1 MNHMPPLPN
10 SVEARD
16 IAYHFHPNTNARL
29 HEEVGPMVIEKGDGI
44 YVEDNTGK
52 RYIEA
57 LGGLWSVALGFGEKR
72 LAQAAYDQMIKLPYY
87 HTFGHKAHGP
97 VVELAEKL
105 IGMAPVPMSKVHF
118 TNSGSEANDLA
129 IKMIWYR
136 SNALGQPQRKKIIA
150 RLKGYHGVT
159 IAAGSL
165 TGLPNNHRSFD
176 LPIAN
181 ILHTSSPHYRTAK
194 QEGETEEAFS
204 ARCAA
209 ELEALILAE
218 GPETIA
224 AFFAEPVMGAGGVIV
239 PPKGYWEAMQP
250 VLKKYDIL
258 FVADEVICGFGRTG
272 EKFATTTYKLQPDIM
287 TLSKQITSSYFP
299 LSALLINDKVYQP
312 IADESKKIGIFGHG
326 FTASGHPVAAAVAL
340 ENLKIFEERDLFNYV
355 KEIAPQF
362 QRRVRQLGTSP
373 LAVEARGVGLI
384 GAVEFSHE
392 SMAATPGKL
401 GSLINQQMTE
411 AGIITR
417 NMGESLGFC
426 PPLIITPK
434 QIDEL
439 FDRAEKAVSNVRV

>member
-1 MNHMPPLPN
+1 MSHLPN
-10 SVEARD
+10 SIEARD

-29 HEEVGPMVIEKGDGI
+29 HEEIGPMVIEKGDGI

-105 IGMAPVPMSKVHF
+105 IQMAPVPMSKVHF

-136 SNALGQPQRKKIIA
+136 SNALGQPERKKIIS
-150 RLKGYHGVT
+150 RIKGYHGVT

-176 LPIAN
+176 IPLPN
-181 ILHTSSPHYRTAK
+181 FLHTTCPHYRIMK

-204 ARCAA
+204 KRCAA
-209 ELEALILAE
+209 DLEALILAE

-239 PPKGYWEAMQP
+239 PPRGYWEAIQP

-272 EKFATTTYKLQPDIM
+272 EKFATTTYKLQPDFI
-287 TLSKQITSSYFP
+287 TVSKQLSSSYFP
-299 LSALLINDKVYQP
+299 ISALLFNDKVYQP
-312 IADESKKIGIFGHG
+312 IADESKKIGMFGHG

-340 ENLKIFEERDLFNYV
+340 ENLKIFEERDLFNHV
-355 KEIAPQF
+355 KEIAPHF
-362 QRRVRQLGTSP
+362 QRRLRALGKHP
-373 LAVEARGVGLI
+373 LAVETRGVGLI
-384 GAVEFSHE
+384 GAVEFGHE
-392 SMAATPGKL
+392 STMATPGKIGAL
-401 GSLINQQMTE
+401 VNQQMME
-411 AGIITR
+411 AGIISR
-417 NMGESLGFC
+417 NMADSYAFC
-426 PPLIITPK
+426 PPLIITTK

-439 FDRAEKAVSNVRV
+439 FDRAEKALSNVSL